1 MSCVKSKEKKSGI
14 GLLALLLCVIAVTVT
29 GTLAYFTAKDT
40 VVNAFSIAD
49 GIEVKV
55 VEPSWNPE
63 EAVNLLPTQT
73 VAKDPAIQNP
83 NDIPVYVTAEVTIP
97 TKDSVTAKLDGT
109 PRPQQVTDLF
119 SYETNDKWELD
130 DVIAGDGTVTYRYI
144 YTEPL
149 APGETSQSIFDS
161 VTVCNYVND
170 QLTPDELHQQIIV
183 VGFGI
188 QTEGI
193 ATPEEAAAILFA
205 QNAPSGG
212 DEGDLVTYAVYTD
225 ADKSLDFYKR
235 SSIPESGDGIEVY
248 PIDEENCDYANGKAP
263 WAAHAMDIKSVA
275 VMDEGIS
282 PTSMV
287 EWFAGFENCQTID
300 VTKLEVERVRSFM
313 YTFTACASI
322 KTLDL
327 STWNVPADA
336 EINWM
341 FVETASL
348 TTIYANDSWD
358 VLAESNSSTNDMFES
373 CPNLVGGQGTTY
385 ISHLSGYNSH
395 KFAHI
400 DGGSSNPGYFTAK

>member
-1 MSCVKSKEKKSGI
+1 MSCTKSKEKKSGL

-40 VVNAFSIAD
+40 VVNAFGIAD

-97 TKDSVTAKLDGT
+97 TKDIVTAELDGT

-119 SYETNDKWELD
+119 SYETNDKWQLD
-130 DVIAGDGTVTYRYI
+130 DVTTGDGTVTYRYI

-205 QNAPSGG
+205 QNAPK
-212 DEGDLVTYAVYTD
+212 VTYAVFTD
-225 ADKSLDFYKR
+225 ADKSLNFYKR
-235 SSIPESGDGIEVY
+235 SSMPESGNGIEVY
-248 PIDEENCDYANGKAP
+248 PIDEEDCDYCAYTGGESP
-263 WAAHAMDIKSVA
+263 WVSHVMDIESVA
-275 VMDEGIS
+275 VVDEGIS
-282 PTSMV
+282 PTSMAG
-287 EWFAGFENCQTID
+287 WFSGLGNCQTFE

-313 YTFTACASI
+313 FTFETCLSV

-327 STWNVPADA
+327 STWNVSADA
-336 EINWM
+336 ETSWM
-341 FVETASL
+341 FSEIAGIE
-348 TTIYANDSWD
+348 TIYANDSWNA
-358 VLAESNSSTNDMFES
+358 LADSDKPTTNMFNS
-373 CPNLVGGQGTTY
+373 CPNLVGGQGTTF
-385 ISHLSGYNSH
+385 ISHLPMYNTH
-395 KFAHI
+395 KYARI
-400 DGGSSNPGYFTAK
+400 DGGSSSPGYFTAK